1 MEVAPPVEL
10 HPCHHCN
17 RTFAK
22 GRLEIHERVCQR
34 IFGEKRHT
42 YDALNKRTHDTPFR
56 PTQAH
61 KCNQCGRA
69 FAHQEEMLV
78 HERACGG
85 NRSASRSRNK
95 GRPMSSGGR
104 GGNNELD
111 NGWGPHTSVSSSNGS
126 AIKSARRNRGSR
138 TPSFGNQ
145 LRDGGSSIM
154 LDTLDENELA
164 QPMVGMR
171 FAEDETEEE
180 EGDISLAGPPSV
192 VRVEGSGSLNSLNMK
207 TPSGRSSRIPR
218 SANRSGNRSVTRV
231 SFFDGVAYLA
241 MFSKL
246 ILFTL
251 DYLFFQTF
259 FFKQGSAPRSSH
271 KSNARSSCPFC
282 KHEVHS
288 SDLSSHLLRCRRQQ
302 ASRDN
307 VWRNAKRREEEQK
320 GNVAPSS
327 VGRTRHPLSST
338 PSNVRK

>member
-1 MEVAPPVEL
+1 VPQQAPQEEGGGLLPVEVAPPVEL

-171 FAEDETEEE
+171 FAEEETEEE

-207 TPSGRSSRIPR
+207 TPSGRSARIPR

-251 DYLFFQTF
+251 DYLSNF
-259 FFKQGSAPRSSH
+259 FFSNRDRLHGRRINPMLVQVAPFANMKFTAVIYLHICYGAVVNKPVETMSG
-271 KSNARSSCPFC
+271 AM
-282 KHEVHS
+282 
-288 SDLSSHLLRCRRQQ
+288 
-302 ASRDN
+302 
-307 VWRNAKRREEEQK
+307 QK
-320 GNVAPSS
+320 GGKKNKKE
-327 VGRTRHPLSST
+327 T
-338 PSNVRK
+338 